1 MAPVKQERN
10 GRQERGDIKSRSKQ
24 EQRSRAGQK
33 KTPWSAEEEAI
44 WLSLVQKTL
53 RKHLLPIVRADGRL
67 KHRCISTHLGAMV
80 GRGFGAPLTQQIS
93 NMKKKGSL

>member
-10 GRQERGDIKSRSKQ
+10 GRQERGDIKSRSNP
-24 EQRSRAGQK
+24 EQRSRAGQVRCVVLSNLTPQK
-33 KTPWSAEEEAI
+33 KTAWSAEEEAI
-44 WLSLVQKTL
+44 WLSLVEKAL

-80 GRGFGAPLTQQIS
+80 GVA
-93 NMKKKGSL
+93 

>member
-10 GRQERGDIKSRSKQ
+10 NKQERSDTKSRSRQ
-24 EQRSRAGQK
+24 EQRSRAGQVKSPLPSDLTTQK

-44 WLSLVQKTL
+44 WLSLVEKML

-67 KHRCISTHLGAMV
+67 KHRCISTHLCAMV
-80 GRGFGAPLTQQIS
+80 GPKTCTC
-93 NMKKKGSL
+93 